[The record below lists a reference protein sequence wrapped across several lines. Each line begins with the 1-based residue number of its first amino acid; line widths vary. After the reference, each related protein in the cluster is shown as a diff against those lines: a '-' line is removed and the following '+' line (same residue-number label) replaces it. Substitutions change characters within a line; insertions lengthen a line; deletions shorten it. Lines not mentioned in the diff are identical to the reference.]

1 MKRLII
7 GLMLAMFL
15 LVPVSCA
22 PAAVEDEELVG
33 EGRFKLMDDIGP
45 LGAELERQEMGT
57 FAGLWIEH
65 EPEFRVVIA
74 FTENGEE
81 TIKKYVEE
89 DSPLADEIEL
99 RTFEATY
106 EELKAAQREAGQL
119 LDELGLFVSSDINIK
134 ENQAKVYVT
143 DSKLF
148 YKTLQEADAQL
159 PDHVVAIIVYEPL
172 YEIPFDINPDPSVC
186 FPQLKMRSGEFME
199 SLMTGELILEDCY
212 LHVDQELIIWQPDY
226 FVNNNDGV
234 IEILDR
240 NGEAVARVGERVS
253 MGGGEIEPIDYINK
267 LLKEPLPADSKGPY
281 WLMGEIVP
289 ID

>member
-7 GLMLAMFL
+7 GLTLIGL
-15 LVPVSCA
+15 LVVAVSCA
-22 PAAVEDEELVG
+22 PAVEEEELVV
-33 EGRFKLMDDIGP
+33 EGRFKLMDDVGS
-45 LGAELERQEMGT
+45 LGAELEKQEAET
-57 FAGLWIEH
+57 YAGLWVEH
-65 EPEFRVVIA
+65 EPGFRVVIA

-99 RTFEATY
+99 RTFDATY

-119 LDELGLFVSSDINIK
+119 LNELGLFVSSGINIK
-134 ENQAKVYVT
+134 ENQVEVYVT

-159 PDHVVAIIVYEPL
+159 PDHVVAIVIHEPL

-186 FPQLKMRSGEFME
+186 FPQLKMRSMAFM
-199 SLMTGELILEDCY
+199 LALLTGELVLEDGY
-212 LHVDQELIIWQPDY
+212 LRIDGTLIIWQPDY
-226 FVNNNDGV
+226 FVNNNEGT

-240 NGEAVARVGERVS
+240 NGEVVARVGEEVS
-253 MGGGEIEPIDYINK
+253 MGGGEVPIEHINK
-267 LLKEPLPADSKGPY
+267 LLKEPLPADCKGPY

-289 ID
+289 LD

>member
-1 MKRLII
+1 MKRLIL
-7 GLMLAMFL
+7 GLMLVMLL

-22 PAAVEDEELVG
+22 PAAVEEEELVV
-33 EGRFKLMDDIGP
+33 EGRFKLMDDVGP
-45 LGAELERQEMGT
+45 LGAELEKQEMGT

-134 ENQAKVYVT
+134 ENQAEVYVT
-143 DSKLF
+143 DNRLF

-159 PDHVVAIIVYEPL
+159 PGHVVAIIVYEPL

-199 SLMTGELILEDCY
+199 SLVIGELTLEDCY
-212 LHVDQELIIWQPDY
+212 LRIDGALIIWQPDY
-226 FVNNNDGV
+226 FVNNNDGT

-240 NGEAVARVGERVS
+240 NGEVVARVGEEVC
-253 MGGGEIEPIDYINK
+253 MGGGEITSIEHINK
-267 LLKEPLPADSKGPY
+267 LLKEPLPQDCEGPY
-281 WLMGEIVP
+281 WLMGEMVP
-289 ID
+289 VD

>member
-7 GLMLAMFL
+7 GLILVMCL
-15 LVPVSCA
+15 LISVSCA
-22 PAAVEDEELVG
+22 PAAVEDEELVV

-143 DSKLF
+143 DNRLF

-159 PDHVVAIIVYEPL
+159 PEHVVAIIVYEPL

-212 LHVDQELIIWQPDY
+212 LRVDQELIIWQPDY

-253 MGGGEIEPIDYINK
+253 MGGGEIEPIEHINK
-267 LLKEPLPADSKGPY
+267 LLKEPLPQDCEGPY

-289 ID
+289 MD

>member
-1 MKRLII
+1 VKRLII
-7 GLMLAMFL
+7 GLILVMCL
-15 LVPVSCA
+15 LISVSCA
-22 PAAVEDEELVG
+22 PAAVEDEELVV

-45 LGAELERQEMGT
+45 LGAELERKEMGT

-99 RTFEATY
+99 RTFEATH

-119 LDELGLFVSSDINIK
+119 LDELGLFVSSAINIK
-134 ENQAKVYVT
+134 ENQAEVYVT
-143 DSKLF
+143 DNRLF

-186 FPQLKMRSGEFME
+186 FPQLKMRSGAFME
-199 SLMTGELILEDCY
+199 ALLTGELVLEDCY
-212 LHVDQELIIWQPDY
+212 LRIDGTLIIWQPDY
-226 FVNNNDGV
+226 FVNNNDGT

-240 NGEAVARVGERVS
+240 NGEVVARVGEEVC
-253 MGGGEIEPIDYINK
+253 MGGGEITSIEHINK
-267 LLKEPLPADSKGPY
+267 LLKEPLPQDCEGPY

-289 ID
+289 MD